1 MACSGASAGVLRRF
15 CEDERKQNLASV
27 FFCKE
32 VQLFAVFCNYSDRNV
47 FSVAAGEISLAFELI
62 LRLASI
68 FIKKFLLYG
77 AFVNSRGADRIQAA
91 RRDITA

>member
-1 MACSGASAGVLRRF
+1 MAWSGASAGVLRRF

-68 FIKKFLLYG
+68 FIKKILLYG
-77 AFVNSRGADRIQAA
+77 AFVNSRGADRIRAA